1 MPHPL
6 VVHCKKSKFDV
17 YVGRPSP
24 WGNPFPL
31 KSEADRE
38 SLLARYQN
46 WLLNQPDLVARA
58 KRELRGKV
66 LACWCAPKLCH
77 ADVLAK
83 IANSEE

>member
-1 MPHPL
+1 MHPL
-6 VVHCKKSKFDV
+6 VVHCKKSKYDV

-31 KSEADRE
+31 KVETDRAG
-38 SLLARYQN
+38 LLTKYRE
-46 WLLNQPDLVARA
+46 WLLTQPDLVKRA
-58 KRELRGKV
+58 KQELRGKV

-77 ADVLAK
+77 ADVLAE